1 MFTEILCGIIVELA
15 VRMVCKILDNIERKK
30 R

>member
-15 VRMVCKILDNIERKK
+15 VRTVCKILDNIERKK